1 MSATG
6 TNYTINKSTLDEQ
19 LATYDVI
26 TKIRDSKTLDSVY
39 KNKLAQRADID
50 VDIDNDKSE
59 LDTNIQRVIYE
70 TDAEKQIYH
79 MRILLFVLY
88 GIASLAFLYIYV
100 TSFDELKN
108 GITRLKIVSV
118 STLLILFP
126 FFIINIIYSIK
137 YIFTIP
143 KLVYPDTMP

>member
-1 MSATG
+1 MNVTG
-6 TNYTINKSTLDEQ
+6 TNYTSNKTTLDEQ
-19 LATYDVI
+19 LATYKVI
-26 TKIRDSKTLDSVY
+26 TKIRDSKTLVSVY
-39 KNKLAQRADID
+39 KNKLAEKADID
-50 VDIDNDKSE
+50 VDIDTDKSE

-70 TDAEKQIYH
+70 TDAEKQIYNI
-79 MRILLFVLY
+79 RILLFVLY

-100 TSFDELKN
+100 ASFDELKN

>member
-6 TNYTINKSTLDEQ
+6 TNYTSNKTTLDEQ
-19 LATYDVI
+19 LATYKVI
-26 TKIRDSKTLDSVY
+26 TKIRDSKTLVSVY
-39 KNKLAQRADID
+39 KNKLAEKADID
-50 VDIDNDKSE
+50 VDIDTDKSE

-70 TDAEKQIYH
+70 TDAEKQIYNI
-79 MRILLFVLY
+79 RILLFVLY

-137 YIFTIP
+137 YMFTIP